1 VSIFFE
7 RKRKKKSDGFLFLG
21 THVDDLFPLC
31 NEGGEKIKQRILGE
45 LKRQMQIDN
54 KGPLSFALDMKIERD
69 INRGILK
76 ISQNI
81 YIKNLLKEFNMENA
95 TGRDTPAPLTDITE
109 EDLPK
114 TKEEKHKPKIYQ

>member
-1 VSIFFE
+1 
-7 RKRKKKSDGFLFLG
+7 
-21 THVDDLFPLC
+21 
-31 NEGGEKIKQRILGE
+31 
-45 LKRQMQIDN
+45 MQIDN